1 MWALSEKFL
10 RILSETLH
18 CFFPI
23 SDGNSHGQGK
33 TGYVSTSKAY
43 QLWSW
48 QGKTYRAR
56 LHSQNYF
63 KWPIDRIINYID
75 SADSSLLPYLPASL
89 CSFFLPF
96 LPLWFNQEERLSL
109 VLVFR
114 GKQNNDLPPPQR
126 NPWRQRMRWL
136 GSVTDSMDMNLRKLW
151 ETVEDGNL
159 ECCSPCGHKEWDTNE
174 WLNINNKDVHACD
187 YVTLPGKRNF
197 AGMIKVKSF
206 PMGRLFWVFQVG
218 QI

>member
-114 GKQNNDLPPPQR
+114 GKQNNDLPPPKK
-126 NPWRQRMRWL
+126 
-136 GSVTDSMDMNLRKLW
+136 SMAA
-151 ETVEDGNL
+151 E
-159 ECCSPCGHKEWDTNE
+159 NE
-174 WLNINNKDVHACD
+174 MVRERHWLNGHEFEKTLGDSGGREPGVLQPMRSQRVGHEW
-187 YVTLPGKRNF
+187 VTEHQQQRCPCLWLCYF
-197 AGMIKVKSF
+197 AWQEELCRYDKG
-206 PMGRLFWVFQVG
+206 
-218 QI
+218 

>member
-75 SADSSLLPYLPASL
+75 SADSSLFPYLPASL

-96 LPLWFNQEERLSL
+96 LPLWFYQEESLCL

-114 GKQNNDLPPPQR
+114 GKQNNDPLPQR

-136 GSVTDSMDMNLRKLW
+136 GSVTDSVDMNLRKLW
-151 ETVEDGNL
+151 ETAEDRGAW
-159 ECCSPCGHKEWDTNE
+159 SAAVMRSQRVGHEWVTE
-174 WLNINNKDVHACD
+174 RPQQRCPRLWICYFACQEELCRYD
-187 YVTLPGKRNF
+187 KG
-197 AGMIKVKSF
+197 
-206 PMGRLFWVFQVG
+206 
-218 QI
+218 

>member
-75 SADSSLLPYLPASL
+75 SADSSLFPYLPASL

-96 LPLWFNQEERLSL
+96 LPLWFYQEESLCL

-114 GKQNNDLPPPQR
+114 GKQNNDPLPPKKSMAAENEMVR
-126 NPWRQRMRWL
+126 ERHWL
-136 GSVTDSMDMNLRKLW
+136 SGHEFKKTLGNSGGQGS
-151 ETVEDGNL
+151 L
-159 ECCSPCGHKEWDTNE
+159 ECCS
-174 WLNINNKDVHACD
+174 HAITKSGTRMSDWTSTTKMSTPVNMLLCLSRG
-187 YVTLPGKRNF
+187 TL
-197 AGMIKVKSF
+197 
-206 PMGRLFWVFQVG
+206 QVW
-218 QI
+218 